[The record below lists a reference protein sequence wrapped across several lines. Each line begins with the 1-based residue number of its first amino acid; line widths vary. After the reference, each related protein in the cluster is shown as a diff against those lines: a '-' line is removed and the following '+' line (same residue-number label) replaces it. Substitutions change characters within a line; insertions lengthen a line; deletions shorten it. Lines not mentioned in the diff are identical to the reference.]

1 MLQQPHFPT
10 PSQSFGENTH
20 FVDFTNSYSPQSP
33 ATTPTNNTSKTPNG
47 SIDIEDDDSAE
58 ANNTVKKRYWSHNEE
73 VALAI
78 T

>member
-1 MLQQPHFPT
+1 LLQQPHFPT

-20 FVDFTNSYSPQSP
+20 FADFTNSYSPPSP
-33 ATTPTNNTSKTPNG
+33 ATTPTNNTSKTPNV
-47 SIDIEDDDSAE
+47 SIDIEDDDRAE

-73 VALAI
+73 VALVI

>member
-1 MLQQPHFPT
+1 LLQQPHFPT
-10 PSQSFGENTH
+10 QSQPLGENAH
-20 FVDFTNSYSPQSP
+20 SVGFTNSYSQPSP

-47 SIDIEDDDSAE
+47 SIDIEDDKSAE

-73 VALAI
+73 VALVI

>member
-10 PSQSFGENTH
+10 SSQSFGENTH
-20 FVDFTNSYSPQSP
+20 FVDFTNSYSPPSP
-33 ATTPTNNTSKTPNG
+33 ATTPTNNTSKTPNV
-47 SIDIEDDDSAE
+47 SIDIEDDDRAE
-58 ANNTVKKRYWSHNEE
+58 ANNTLKKRYWSHNEE

>member
-33 ATTPTNNTSKTPNG
+33 ATTPTNNTSKTPNV
-47 SIDIEDDDSAE
+47 SIDIEDDDRAE

-73 VALAI
+73 VALVI